1 MLKNVLLW
9 LSQRITAVL
18 LIVLLGLHLWASN
31 FTADWAALFRAVI
44 DMSLLVLVLFHG
56 LNGVRTVALDFG
68 LGQQGRQFL
77 SLTLI
82 IVGIAALISGAYGIW
97 PLLFAQ

>member
-1 MLKNVLLW
+1 MLRSILFW
-9 LSQRITAVL
+9 FSQRVSAVL
-18 LIVLLGLHLWASN
+18 LIILLGLHLWASN
-31 FTADWAALFRAVI
+31 FTTDWAALFKAIV
-44 DMSLLVLVLFHG
+44 DMSLLALVLFHG
-56 LNGVRTVALDFG
+56 LNGVRSVVLDFG

-82 IVGIAALISGAYGIW
+82 LVGVAALISGAYGIL

>member
-1 MLKNVLLW
+1 LLRSVLFW
-9 LSQRITAVL
+9 FIQRVSAVL
-18 LIVLLGLHLWASN
+18 LIILLGFHLWASN
-31 FTADWAALFRAVI
+31 FTTDWAALFKAIV
-44 DMSLLVLVLFHG
+44 DMSLLALVLFHG
-56 LNGVRTVALDFG
+56 LNGVRSVVLDFG

-82 IVGIAALISGAYGIW
+82 IVGIAALISGAYGIF

>member
-1 MLKNVLLW
+1 MLRSVLFW
-9 LSQRITAVL
+9 FIQRVSAVL
-18 LIVLLGLHLWASN
+18 LIILLGFHLWASN
-31 FTADWAALFRAVI
+31 FTTDWAALFKAIV
-44 DMSLLVLVLFHG
+44 DMSLLALVLFHG
-56 LNGVRTVALDFG
+56 LNGVRSVVLDFG

-82 IVGIAALISGAYGIW
+82 LVGIAALISGAYGIL